1 MPWSNQSGGG
11 GGGGPWGQRGGPG
24 GGGPWGS
31 GPSGGSGGGNR
42 PPDLE
47 DIIRRGQDRL
57 RGFIP
62 GGGGQIGGRGI
73 GLIALLALC
82 IWALTGI
89 YTVRPDEVGVN
100 LRFGSFVGLS
110 REGLSY
116 NLPYPIGS
124 YTKPNVTALRTIEIG
139 ARAVDTAARRG
150 PARVGGNDESLM
162 LTGDENIVD
171 IDFTL
176 QWQVD
181 SAKVTDFVFNLQN
194 PDGTVRVVAE
204 SAMREVVG
212 RRNIQNIL
220 TTDRAAIEAEVLRL
234 AQSVLNQYGA
244 GVTVIRVNLQ
254 KVDPP
259 SQVIDAFR
267 DVQAAR
273 QDQDRLR
280 NEAETYASRVV
291 PEARGE
297 ATRIIQGS
305 EAYRER
311 SIAEANGQA
320 SRFSQVYDEYRKAP
334 DVIRERIF
342 LETMERVLS
351 GTDKIILDQNGNQ
364 GVVPYLPL
372 GELGRRSSTTS
383 GSQGSQPSGSVIQPG
398 ASR

>member
-11 GGGGPWGQRGGPG
+11 GPWGQRGGS
-24 GGGPWGS
+24 GGPWGS
-31 GPSGGSGGGNR
+31 GPSGGGGNR

-57 RGFIP
+57 KGIIP
-62 GGGGQIGGRGI
+62 GGGGGQIGGRGI
-73 GLIALLALC
+73 GLIALMALC
-82 IWALTGI
+82 VWAATGI

-100 LRFGSFVGLS
+100 LVFGRFAGLS

-124 YTKPNVTALRTIEIG
+124 YLKPNVTALRTIEVG
-139 ARAVDTAARRG
+139 ARSVETARRG
-150 PARVGGNDESLM
+150 PARPGPNDESLM

-181 SAKVTDFVFNLQN
+181 PSKVTDFVFNLQN

-204 SAMREVVG
+204 SAMREVIG

-220 TTDRAAIEAEVLRL
+220 TTDRAAIEAEVMRL
-234 AQSVLNQYGA
+234 AQNILNQYGA
-244 GVTVIRVNLQ
+244 GVNVIRVNLQ

-297 ATRIIQGS
+297 ATRIIQGA

-311 SIAEANGQA
+311 SVAEATGQA
-320 SRFSQVYDEYRKAP
+320 SRFAQVYDEYRKAP

-342 LETMERVLS
+342 LETMERVL
-351 GTDKIILDQNGNQ
+351 GGADKIIVDQNSGQ

-372 GELGRRSSTTS
+372 GELNRRPAPVQGGQTGQST
-383 GSQGSQPSGSVIQPG
+383 GSVVQPG